1 MTTKEYLNQ
10 IRKLTF
16 MVDAKLE
23 EIYRLRTLA
32 CRITVSTEGER
43 VKSTPDPDRLADAVA
58 KIIKNEEELNILVK
72 RLMNQR
78 TQIIGMIDELENP
91 NSHKILTL
99 RYVQELTDKEIAA
112 KMNIVPSNV
121 YKIQKTAL
129 REFEDRFGDRYLTKI
144 DTVNPE
150 YQKLGSKVE

>member
-1 MTTKEYLNQ
+1 
-10 IRKLTF
+10 